1 MKKTKYKMNEI
12 INRSAIFAAAT
23 AMSLCAYAEEPAD
36 TTIKETAERN
46 IKLDMSNGVVPIA
59 DNRGFTL
66 QSKDGKFIFKPYLFL
81 QTSLNFNYYDSEG
94 LDPAYNQD
102 NVANSGF
109 AVPNAILGFTGRAFG
124 LIDYNLSINSAATG
138 AAILQQAW
146 IDYAASEAVR
156 FRVGKFKTPFSHA
169 YLTTL
174 GETLFPS
181 LPNSLTQCMIL
192 PYSLNAVT
200 PSFATGFDLGVEMHG
215 IIKNRWGYE
224 IGLFNGTGINNNSAS
239 KTLSDD
245 LHIPSLLYAGRITY
259 LPYGEM
265 PATQGNPK
273 MLNTEKRLIGA
284 SVNYNVE
291 SENESTNDFRA
302 GIEFAWLKN
311 RLYLA
316 AEAYY
321 MNIGFTKRQKISE
334 SYNYVGGYIQA
345 GYFVTKNLQPA
356 LRYDF
361 LDRNGLD
368 RAGFLNMPAV
378 GINYFVPNCNLKLSA
393 MYEYVGRTG
402 HSSQLD
408 RDEDDLGVSTHKAVV
423 MMQYSF

>member
-200 PSFATGFDLGVEMHG
+200 PSFATGFD
-215 IIKNRWGYE
+215 
-224 IGLFNGTGINNNSAS
+224 
-239 KTLSDD
+239 
-245 LHIPSLLYAGRITY
+245 
-259 LPYGEM
+259 
-265 PATQGNPK
+265 
-273 MLNTEKRLIGA
+273 
-284 SVNYNVE
+284 
-291 SENESTNDFRA
+291 
-302 GIEFAWLKN
+302 
-311 RLYLA
+311 
-316 AEAYY
+316 
-321 MNIGFTKRQKISE
+321 
-334 SYNYVGGYIQA
+334 
-345 GYFVTKNLQPA
+345 
-356 LRYDF
+356 
-361 LDRNGLD
+361 
-368 RAGFLNMPAV
+368 
-378 GINYFVPNCNLKLSA
+378 
-393 MYEYVGRTG
+393 
-402 HSSQLD
+402 
-408 RDEDDLGVSTHKAVV
+408 
-423 MMQYSF
+423 